1 MPIRLSGLA
10 SGLDTEAIVGALV
23 SAYSFKKD
31 KYVKAQ
37 TKLSWKQDAWKTL
50 NSKVYGFYTNVGSMR
65 LSSNYQVK
73 KTTVSDTTKAK
84 ATASGSAITGTQ
96 TLEIKQLAKTAYI
109 TGAKLNG
116 SITGSTTLGS
126 LGIKNTS
133 AMEKASISIRTGTKA
148 TNIELDSAMTVNQF
162 VNKLAEAGVD
172 ANFDEKNQRFYISS
186 KTSGAAGD
194 FTISANSAQGL
205 NALKNMGLLSDSEVS
220 NINNATGG
228 SLAKKLFSTGE
239 GGYDYLLDSVEMK
252 QLLTD
257 LKNYKQGTAT
267 FDDEKVAQLTDLE
280 TYLNKYADKEYTVTT
295 KDEDGKDVVNTYKYG
310 TDGAIDWTTISD
322 DALDNLAALAYKDS
336 VYDTTG
342 TKSTVMSRSLYF
354 TVGEGD
360 DAKNYSFA
368 ENAEGFA
375 NLIRQIQSGSTDE
388 NIVALKD
395 YLNKTYAGEVYKTT
409 TTNDGITV
417 EKYGTDGNIDWD
429 ALVADEDKL
438 NALASKIYS
447 NATYDMAS

>member
-148 TNIELDSAMTVNQF
+148 TNIES
-162 VNKLAEAGVD
+162 
-172 ANFDEKNQRFYISS
+172 FYR
-186 KTSGAAGD
+186 G
-194 FTISANSAQGL
+194 F
-205 NALKNMGLLSDSEVS
+205 S
-220 NINNATGG
+220 N
-228 SLAKKLFSTGE
+228 
-239 GGYDYLLDSVEMK
+239 
-252 QLLTD
+252 
-257 LKNYKQGTAT
+257 
-267 FDDEKVAQLTDLE
+267 
-280 TYLNKYADKEYTVTT
+280 
-295 KDEDGKDVVNTYKYG
+295 
-310 TDGAIDWTTISD
+310 
-322 DALDNLAALAYKDS
+322 
-336 VYDTTG
+336 
-342 TKSTVMSRSLYF
+342 
-354 TVGEGD
+354 
-360 DAKNYSFA
+360 
-368 ENAEGFA
+368 
-375 NLIRQIQSGSTDE
+375 
-388 NIVALKD
+388 
-395 YLNKTYAGEVYKTT
+395 
-409 TTNDGITV
+409 
-417 EKYGTDGNIDWD
+417 
-429 ALVADEDKL
+429 
-438 NALASKIYS
+438 
-447 NATYDMAS
+447 

>member
-84 ATASGSAITGTQ
+84 ATATGSAITGTQ

-116 SITGSTTLGS
+116 SITGSTTLGT
-126 LGIKNTS
+126 LGIKSTS

-148 TNIELDSAMTVNQF
+148 TNIELESDMTVNQF

-295 KDEDGKDVVNTYKYG
+295 KGEDGKDHYLVCTV
-310 TDGAIDWTTISD
+310 AI
-322 DALDNLAALAYKDS
+322 LM
-336 VYDTTG
+336 DTTHEDYETYG
-342 TKSTVMSRSLYF
+342 ADIDSRQSL
-354 TVGEGD
+354 
-360 DAKNYSFA
+360 
-368 ENAEGFA
+368 
-375 NLIRQIQSGSTDE
+375 I
-388 NIVALKD
+388 
-395 YLNKTYAGEVYKTT
+395 
-409 TTNDGITV
+409 
-417 EKYGTDGNIDWD
+417 
-429 ALVADEDKL
+429 L
-438 NALASKIYS
+438 NALSETIGQYTYEDVQALGQAGVQDACLEKLQEVFGTAFIYQVALS
-447 NATYDMAS
+447 GYIVQ